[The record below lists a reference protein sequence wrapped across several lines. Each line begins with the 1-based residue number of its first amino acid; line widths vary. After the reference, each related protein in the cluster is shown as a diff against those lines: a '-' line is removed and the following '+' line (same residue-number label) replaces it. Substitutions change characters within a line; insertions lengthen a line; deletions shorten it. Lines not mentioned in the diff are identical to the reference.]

1 MRTRTTKS
9 FLVNGWLAFINK
21 HKTIGAKDSWLFGKT
36 IIIQNTKNIKKQKT
50 MNEKSSFVRNATVQL
65 VAAHLVNSR
74 ETKMF
79 QKDLIDK
86 CVKIAEEIYNKTL
99 YVGL

>member
-1 MRTRTTKS
+1 
-9 FLVNGWLAFINK
+9 
-21 HKTIGAKDSWLFGKT
+21 
-36 IIIQNTKNIKKQKT
+36 
-50 MNEKSSFVRNATVQL
+50 MNEKKEFVRNATVQL